1 MLKRANTRRDA
12 KAWAQFWDEEGS
24 GAHIVNTDADAA
36 ALRAVWQV
44 FLDAG
49 MSGRDLVRV
58 VDVACGSAVV
68 AAQAIEVATNRRLP
82 VHPICCDYS
91 ASAVAA
97 ARGRKAT
104 LSACGVAAD
113 AAVLPFADQS
123 IDLMVSQYGVEY
135 AGEQAFS
142 EMARVLA
149 PGGFVQAIVHQ
160 QGGVIDQRC
169 RSDRALLVATIK
181 SSLLRNLFILL
192 KMHHKSLA
200 LGRSLPAVAAAEKRF
215 RTSAATVRAALGQSQ
230 EGAAQAHV
238 GRLLGDAE
246 QAAQSWRAYGL
257 EAMERWTGAQ
267 QSALDGFA
275 RRMESMTQAALDEA
289 AISGRAALFRE
300 HGLEDVSVM
309 PFRPGHHPIGA
320 GWILYG
326 RR

>member
-36 ALRAVWQV
+36 ALRVVWRA

-58 VDVACGSAVV
+58 ADIACGSAVV
-68 AAQAIEVATNRRLP
+68 AGQAIEIAGDQGLP
-82 VHPICCDYS
+82 IHPICCDYS

-135 AGEQAFS
+135 AGEGAFS

-149 PGGFVQAIVHQ
+149 PGGFAQAVVHQ
-160 QGGVIDQRC
+160 RDGVIYNRC
-169 RSDRALLVATIK
+169 RGDAALLSTTIK

-192 KMHHKSLA
+192 KVNHKSLT
-200 LGRSLPAVAAAEKRF
+200 LGRSLPAVAAADKRF
-215 RTSAATVRAALGQSQ
+215 RSAAATVRAALAKAQ
-230 EGAAQAHV
+230 EGAARSHV

-246 QAAQSWRAYGL
+246 QAAHSWRAYGL
-257 EAMERWTGAQ
+257 DAMERWTGAQ

-275 RRMESMTQAALDEA
+275 RRMDSMTQAALDEA
-289 AISGRAALFRE
+289 TMTDRAELFRK
-300 HGLEDVSVM
+300 HGLTDVSVT
-309 PFRPGHHPIGA
+309 PFRPGHHRIGA